1 MALRRVRNASPVA
14 MAFLVGANLVPL
26 VGVLFLGWSLTT
38 LVALYWLENG
48 VVGVFAVG
56 RILTVGGVPP
66 ASPPGRG
73 SSVRPNPMA
82 AAGLGW
88 LPRLVVVPFFVVHYG
103 MFWVVHGV
111 FVWVALPSLFEASGT
126 PVGPPEPSVVLLGG
140 AALVLS
146 HGASFVL
153 NWLAGGEYRTSTPA
167 AEMGAPYA
175 RVAVLHLTILFGAF
189 AVAILGA
196 PIWALVV
203 MVAVKTAADLSA
215 HVRERERAA
224 GRAQSLAAVG
234 AGG

>member
-1 MALRRVRNASPVA
+1 MALRRVRTASPVA

-56 RILTVGGVPP
+56 RILTAEGAT
-66 ASPPGRG
+66 ASPPDRG
-73 SSVRPNPMA
+73 SSVLPNPMA
-82 AAGLGW
+82 AAGLG
-88 LPRLVVVPFFVVHYG
+88 RLSRLIVVPFFVIHYG

-111 FVWVALPSLFEASGT
+111 FVWVALPSLFEASGA
-126 PVGPPEPSVVLLGG
+126 PAGPPELSVVLLGG
-140 AALVLS
+140 AALMLS
-146 HGASFVL
+146 HGASFAL
-153 NWLAGGEYRTSTPA
+153 NWLAGGECRTSTPV

-175 RVAVLHLTILFGAF
+175 RVIVLHMTILFGAF

-215 HVRERERAA
+215 HVQERERAA
-224 GRAQSLAAVG
+224 SRAQALALGG
-234 AGG
+234 ATG

>member
-1 MALRRVRNASPVA
+1 MALRRVRTASPVA

-56 RILTVGGVPP
+56 RILTAAGVSAAPPP
-66 ASPPGRG
+66 APG
-73 SSVRPNPMA
+73 SLVPPNPMA
-82 AAGLGW
+82 GVGLDW
-88 LPRLVVVPFFVVHYG
+88 LSRLVIVPFFVIHYG
-103 MFWVVHGV
+103 IFWFVHGV
-111 FVWVALPSLFEASGT
+111 FVWLALPTLFEASGA
-126 PVGPPEPSVVLLGG
+126 PVGPPELSVVLLGG
-140 AALVLS
+140 AALMVS
-146 HGASFVL
+146 HGASFAL

-175 RVAVLHLTILFGAF
+175 RVIVLHMTILFGAF

-203 MVAVKTAADLSA
+203 MVSVKTATDLSA

-224 GRAQSLAAVG
+224 SRALALAASG
-234 AGG
+234 ASG